1 MKFKLNNW
9 KYFAVKGPFCL
20 FDYSDHLSIV
30 ILFNILTNII
40 QLNLEKLWWKPAW
53 ILMAFFKVIV
63 LVFAESPYVDKT
75 QGWNLSNISCLTPLL
90 TGLVLLIVLTQLLL
104 QSHYK
109 VKPKLSRCHSQ
120 SFRCSLDTL
129 QKRINYIHYKLSIII
144 LITRSPFVRVYIWWL
159 LEMTKCWCLTPLTT
173 EWLGWVTTETQ
184 LWPLVTV
191 TRVPGPGP
199 GPGQVTPRPVPP
211 APPQHALTC
220 CYSPV
225 PVVTRTQPPHQPPG
239 DSSLDSCLYKPP
251 SSSSQPWPSL
261 SLWHTQHQ
269 WFTVS
274 VVV

>member
-40 QLNLEKLWWKPAW
+40 QLKLEKLWWKPAW

-120 SFRCSLDTL
+120 SFRGSSDTL
-129 QKRINYIHYKLSIII
+129 QKKTWISTITTNCQLLSW
-144 LITRSPFVRVYIWWL
+144 SPGHHLSVFISVG
-159 LEMTKCWCLTPLTT
+159 CLRWQSVDVSPL
-173 EWLGWVTTETQ
+173 
-184 LWPLVTV
+184 
-191 TRVPGPGP
+191 
-199 GPGQVTPRPVPP
+199 
-211 APPQHALTC
+211 
-220 CYSPV
+220 
-225 PVVTRTQPPHQPPG
+225 
-239 DSSLDSCLYKPP
+239 
-251 SSSSQPWPSL
+251 
-261 SLWHTQHQ
+261 
-269 WFTVS
+269 
-274 VVV
+274 